1 MLESKIILSELFN
14 SSLVYCKP
22 QKSNSK
28 QFINARTK
36 DKGSWAFRQAED
48 KHTQLLIKSR
58 SDYDK
63 HKVSISY

>member
-1 MLESKIILSELFN
+1 MLEQKIILSELFN

-22 QKSNSK
+22 QQSSNRQLIK
-28 QFINARTK
+28 ARTK

-58 SDYDK
+58 RVKNVY
-63 HKVSISY
+63 HKESL

>member
-1 MLESKIILSELFN
+1 MLENRIILSELFN

-28 QFINARTK
+28 QLVNARNK

-48 KHTQLLIKSR
+48 LHTKLLLNTSR
-58 SDYDK
+58 SKYDNK
-63 HKVSISY
+63 TRISD

>member
-28 QFINARTK
+28 QLIKARTK
-36 DKGSWAFRQAED
+36 DKGSWAFRQAQNL
-48 KHTQLLIKSR
+48 HTKLFNNKR
-58 SDYDK
+58 SKNVY
-63 HKVSISY
+63 HKESI